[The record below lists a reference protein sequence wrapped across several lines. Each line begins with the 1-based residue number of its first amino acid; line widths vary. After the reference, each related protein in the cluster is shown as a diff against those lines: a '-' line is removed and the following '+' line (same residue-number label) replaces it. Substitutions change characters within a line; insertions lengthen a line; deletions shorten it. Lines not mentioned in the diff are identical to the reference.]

1 MADDLKPMN
10 DGETQEQSG
19 ETAAN
24 TAADA
29 PAQDADAAMED
40 AMNELDALLS
50 ETAPDAGTDD
60 APADDADAE
69 QEEADA
75 EPAGSDP
82 EADALADELLEDVIE
97 DDVPTEPVPR
107 KRTAKSPESAVAAA
121 LAAAEHGKN
130 QMNQSLAKKK
140 AAKKKTHKTRQR
152 TIEED
157 IRDLEE
163 EEKHFDE
170 WGRPIRKKRK
180 KRKKTRKLSCTLVLL
195 TLILALSSVLSV
207 GILAVAKEMYGI
219 DKDVS
224 ERIIVI
230 PEGASTAQIAQQLVD
245 ENFITLPKVF
255 RLVSRMNKMDGK
267 YIAGEHEIR
276 ASMSYEAMIEE
287 LCYSHAEEREY
298 QRVTFREGITL
309 RDAARILQEHEICK
323 ADDFLFSFNA
333 GGFGY
338 RFEQYLPEPGSNALK
353 FDRMEGYC
361 FPDTYE
367 FYVGEDP
374 NIVAQKI
381 YANFDS
387 KISEGDYKKM
397 EEWGMTLDEFIT
409 LASIVQAEAPFPDS
423 MRMVSSVFHNRLN
436 NKALFTK
443 LQSDPTKKYANEV
456 IKPNQEIENQNMLIA
471 YNTYE
476 GPGLPPGA
484 INSPGLDAMQ
494 ATLYPDETPYYYF
507 NANINTKQIYY
518 AVTYEEHLANLAKV
532 DQQYAE
538 AEAAANG
545 ETVNGGN
552 NGETVNGGNNN
563 E

>member
-1 MADDLKPMN
+1 MADELKPLN
-10 DGETQEQSG
+10 DSETQESGG

-24 TAADA
+24 ETAAASDT
-29 PAQDADAAMED
+29 DAAMED

-50 ETAPDAGTDD
+50 ETEAGDPAEDSDAAQDDEPDAFDDTDD
-60 APADDADAE
+60 PDDLPEGEGITEDAPLTDDEDAESDDAKPKKPGAPKGGK
-69 QEEADA
+69 A
-75 EPAGSDP
+75 P
-82 EADALADELLEDVIE
+82 EG
-97 DDVPTEPVPR
+97 
-107 KRTAKSPESAVAAA
+107 AVAAA
-121 LAAAEHGKN
+121 LAAAELGKN
-130 QMNQSLAKKK
+130 QMYEARSRQK
-140 AAKKKTHKTRQR
+140 AAKKKSHKPRQR

-157 IRDLEE
+157 IRDLAE
-163 EEKHFDE
+163 EEKQFDE
-170 WGRPIRKKRK
+170 WGRPIRRKKK

-219 DKDVS
+219 DKDVQ
-224 ERIIVI
+224 ERVIVI

-309 RDAARILQEHEICK
+309 RDAAKILEEHEICK
-323 ADDFLFSFNA
+323 ADDFLFYFNA
-333 GGFGY
+333 GGYGY
-338 RFEQYLPEPGSNALK
+338 RFEQYLPEPGSTSLK

-367 FYVGEDP
+367 FYVNE
-374 NIVAQKI
+374 NASIVAQKI

-387 KISEGDYKKM
+387 KLTDGDYKKM
-397 EEWGMTLDEFIT
+397 EEWGLTLDEFIT

-436 NKALFTK
+436 NKTLFTK
-443 LQSDPTKKYANEV
+443 LQSDPTRKYAENV
-456 IKPNQEIENQNMLIA
+456 IAPNQEIENENQLIA
-471 YNTYE
+471 YNTYS

-494 ATLYPDETPYYYF
+494 ATLYPDETPYYFF

-518 AVTYEEHLANLAKV
+518 AVTYDEHLANLAKV
-532 DQQYAE
+532 EQQYAE

-545 ETVNGGN
+545 ENIAGGN
-552 NGETVNGGNNN
+552 NG
-563 E
+563 